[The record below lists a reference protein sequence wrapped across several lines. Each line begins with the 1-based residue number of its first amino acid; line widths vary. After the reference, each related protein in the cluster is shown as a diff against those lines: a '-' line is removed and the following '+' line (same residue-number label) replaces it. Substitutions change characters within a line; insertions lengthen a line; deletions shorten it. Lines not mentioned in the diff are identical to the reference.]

1 MVIAIAATARTGLGN
16 GMKRFAAI
24 VLGLCGLNLCSFAAL
39 AAEDASPAAAASA
52 DTDLMTRDEY
62 DKRSRV
68 ALTHPNELW
77 RLYGSNAAARGD
89 WDDAFRHFRRAAG
102 FADKYSQHRLSLM
115 YWHGVGAPRDR
126 ALAYAWA
133 DLAAERQYPQFLVL
147 REKMWLELNEAER
160 ERSLREGQAL
170 YDRYGDQV
178 AKPRFERALAH
189 SRRQITGS
197 RLGDVGKLQVFA
209 PGPTGWTDPGTVDLN
224 QMLSSWR
231 WDSGRYWAAEDV
243 IWRHGNVEVGPT
255 ELAPRSQ

>member
-1 MVIAIAATARTGLGN
+1 
-16 GMKRFAAI
+16 MKRFAAI
-24 VLGLCGLNLCSFAAL
+24 ALGLCSLGLCSSSLYSPAAL
-39 AAEDASPAAAASA
+39 AADDAPPQAAAVGAES
-52 DTDLMTRDEY
+52 DLMTRDEY

-77 RLYGSNAAARGD
+77 RLYGSRAAARGD

-133 DLAAERQYPQFLVL
+133 DVAAERQYPQFLLL
-147 REKMWLELNEAER
+147 REKMWLELDEAER
-160 ERSLREGQAL
+160 ARALREGQAI
-170 YDRYGDQV
+170 YDRYGDQA
-178 AKPRFERALAH
+178 AKPRFERAVAQ

-224 QMLSSWR
+224 QMLNEWR

-243 IWRHGNVEVGPT
+243 IWRHGNVEVGPA
-255 ELAPRSQ
+255 EVAPRSQ